1 MKVIIEK
8 QINQKIIN
16 YSKEDLFSEES
27 NKEDL
32 ILNWKLI
39 ENIDKWN
46 YGNLKKLAFTILNL
60 VKNKK
65 ELRISYYR
73 WNHNLEF
80 LLSFI
85 KDRKFNYDNFKVNL
99 DFENLFLSNDLI
111 KIKKFFIEADQY
123 TKQLV
128 NCFLLTKI
136 SLKDQKLINLGINTN
151 IIENEIFF
159 NYLLNNYFNL
169 KGKNEQ

>member
-8 QINQKIIN
+8 QINQKISN

-46 YGNLKKLAFTILNL
+46 YGNFKKLVFTILNL

-111 KIKKFFIEADQY
+111 KIKKFFTEADLY

-136 SLKDQKLINLGINTN
+136 SLSDQKLINLGINTN

>member
-1 MKVIIEK
+1 MT
-8 QINQKIIN
+8 
-16 YSKEDLFSEES
+16 YCLFV
-27 NKEDL
+27 
-32 ILNWKLI
+32 
-39 ENIDKWN
+39 
-46 YGNLKKLAFTILNL
+46 FFCFFF
-60 VKNKK
+60 
-65 ELRISYYR
+65 
-73 WNHNLEF
+73 F
-80 LLSFI
+80 LMIRRPPRSTLFPYTTLFRS
-85 KDRKFNYDNFKVNL
+85 L

-111 KIKKFFIEADQY
+111 KIKKFFTEADQY

-136 SLKDQKLINLGINTN
+136 SLSDQKLIKLGINTN